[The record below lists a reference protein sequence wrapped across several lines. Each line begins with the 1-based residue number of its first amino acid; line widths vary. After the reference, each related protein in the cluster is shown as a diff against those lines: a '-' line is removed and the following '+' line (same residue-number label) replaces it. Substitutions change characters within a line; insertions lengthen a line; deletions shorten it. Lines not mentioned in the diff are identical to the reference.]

1 MYGLIAKILG
11 FGRLEPALRKNGF
24 AKLAV
29 ESLEQRDC
37 PAISIVSST
46 ICNEGGIALLTVKLD
61 RPAYQAISFS
71 YATIN
76 GTAASG
82 QDYVNTSRTARF
94 QPNRQY
100 MEISINTLTDTLVE
114 GDERFYVKISGASVS
129 SVESTCSVTIKDL
142 TGKQLIGISK
152 YGTIP
157 ADIEIYYRAM
167 QSDGKLKS
175 FSQNLH
181 LSSTQSSGSV
191 IADQWSNIVGNI
203 NIGVTISNSGVP
215 SYFSFSLSKKT
226 NYHVSIK
233 TDTGVLP
240 GMFIANVT

>member
-1 MYGLIAKILG
+1 MYSLIAKILG
-11 FGRLEPALRKNGF
+11 FGRLEPALRKNRF

-46 ICNEGGIALLTVKLD
+46 ICNEGGTAQLFVKLD
-61 RPAYQAISFS
+61 RPAYGTISFS
-71 YATIN
+71 YSTVN
-76 GTAASG
+76 STAVSG
-82 QDYVNTSRTARF
+82 QDYVGASRTVRF
-94 QPNRQY
+94 QPNSTY
-100 MEISINTLTDTLVE
+100 MYIPIKTLTDTLVE
-114 GDERFYVKISGASVS
+114 GDENFYVKISGAFVS
-129 SVESTCSVTIKDL
+129 SAESTCSVTIKDL
-142 TGKQLIGISK
+142 TGKQPIGISK

-157 ADIEIYYRAM
+157 ADIQISYRAM

-175 FSQNLH
+175 FNQNLH

-203 NIGVTISNSGVP
+203 NITVTIKNGGEP

-226 NYHVSIK
+226 NYFVKIT

-240 GMFIANVT
+240 GRFIANVT